1 MTRSWVM
8 TALAGAALCWATAGC
23 GILPQGEPND
33 LDPKRSFQNAAEGR
47 FFRKEIVSA
56 GASLAGCRK
65 VFVKRVQVDPEVV
78 KGMQDAGRAEEDLA
92 WLVTSAGAAL
102 RSELAKG
109 FLVLQD
115 ASYADAQTLIIDMT
129 LTRLAPVAG
138 PNDKV
143 AWYAAPFE
151 PGAAAAMELTVIP
164 YQGRG
169 AVLRVKDWRS
179 GRQNM
184 PGLAGL
190 DGSARSDT
198 VTIFCYWG
206 RSLRDLLVQEA
217 RDQASRQSGH
227 GRSALGDAIG
237 FTPETPEGAAPEKRP

>member
-1 MTRSWVM
+1 MTRSWTL
-8 TALAGAALCWATAGC
+8 TALAGAALCWAAAAC
-23 GILPQGEPND
+23 GALPQGEPDD
-33 LDPKRSFQNAAEGR
+33 LDTQRSFRNAAEGR
-47 FFRKEIVSA
+47 FFRKEIITTQTP
-56 GASLAGCRK
+56 LLGCRK
-65 VFVKRVQVDPEVV
+65 VFVKRVQVAPQVV
-78 KGMQDAGRAEEDLA
+78 KAMQDAGRAEEDLA

-102 RSELAKG
+102 RSELSKA

-115 ASYADAQTLIIDMT
+115 SSFADAQTLIVDLT

-151 PGAAAAMELTVIP
+151 PGAAAAMELAVIP
-164 YQGRG
+164 YDGRG
-169 AVLRVKDWRS
+169 PVVRVKDWRS
-179 GRQNM
+179 GRQDL

-190 DGSARSDT
+190 DGSARSDM

-217 RDQASRQSGH
+217 RNQAARQGGQ

-237 FTPETPEGAAPEKRP
+237 MTPETPDDAAPAPRR